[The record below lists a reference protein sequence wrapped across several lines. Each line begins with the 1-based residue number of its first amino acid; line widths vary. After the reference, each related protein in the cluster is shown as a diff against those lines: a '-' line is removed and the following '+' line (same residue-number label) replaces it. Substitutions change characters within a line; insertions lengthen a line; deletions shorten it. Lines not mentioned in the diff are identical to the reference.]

1 MAETDELSIASKLC
15 LACGLCCDGTVFGFA
30 LIEESEVEDTAAI
43 GLQTFRTTYD
53 EPAFRLGC
61 HYLDGTACTRY
72 QSWRPSVCGDY
83 YCQVQKRVRKHELA
97 EEKAFSMI
105 ARARQM
111 TDEIKALLPPECQS
125 RKRGGSSRISL
136 QSSPILRPMKP
147 PSWSRCS
154 CWNAFSTASSEEPK
168 VHIFAARNSGRR
180 PSMALPRK
188 VELAADSCRKLSR
201 LCD

>member
-43 GLQTFRTTYD
+43 GLQTFRTTND

-83 YCQVQKRVRKHELA
+83 YCQVQKRVRKHEVA

-111 TDEIKALLPPECQS
+111 TDEIKALLPP
-125 RKRGGSSRISL
+125 GVPIS
-136 QSSPILRPMKP
+136 Q
-147 PSWSRCS
+147 
-154 CWNAFSTASSEEPK
+154 
-168 VHIFAARNSGRR
+168 ARR
-180 PSMALPRK
+180 LFK
-188 VELAADSCRKLSR
+188 DLAAKQPDLAPDEATFLVKMFVLERFLDSEFRGAKRAHLRGAEKRQASQHGAASQS
-201 LCD
+201 